1 MAFRGET
8 YYQESTL
15 FRDDDMGGQIQV
27 IAIPYIPGNHVC
39 KSPKQALLLVAFMK
53 LLHES
58 GNVHGDIR
66 AFNIVFG
73 EDKNSD
79 AAALID
85 FDFGG
90 RENTVKY
97 PPGYV
102 SALDDGVR
110 IGKPCVEIS
119 KEHDIYALAHVLGKL
134 HDVSEEESVLNMWH
148 LGKSKTLEEL
158 ERYSRNLL
166 TQGAVFLPDRIFQ
179 KFLDD
184 QVHTDR
190 NEGQTETGAAV
201 TPSKEIKSGPK
212 GVKRDRGETTS
223 EAGS

>member
-1 MAFRGET
+1 M
-8 YYQESTL
+8 
-15 FRDDDMGGQIQV
+15 
-27 IAIPYIPGNHVC
+27 IAVPYIPGNHVC
-39 KSPKQALLLVAFMK
+39 KSPKQALSLVAFMK

-73 EDKNSD
+73 DDKNSD

-119 KEHDIYALAHVLGKL
+119 KEHDIRALAHVLGKL
-134 HDVSEEESVLNMWH
+134 HTLSEEESVDQGFSMWH
-148 LGKSKTLEEL
+148 LGKSETLEEL
-158 ERYSRNLL
+158 EDHCRDLRM
-166 TQGAVFLPDRIFQ
+166 QGAVFLPDRDFQ
-179 KFLDD
+179 EILDD

>member
-1 MAFRGET
+1 MAFRDET

-27 IAIPYIPGNHVC
+27 IAVPYIPGNHVC
-39 KSPKQALLLVAFMK
+39 KSPKQALSLVAFMK

-73 EDKNSD
+73 DDKNF
-79 AAALID
+79 D

-119 KEHDIYALAHVLGKL
+119 KEHDIHALAHVLGLL
-134 HDVSEEESVLNMWH
+134 HTLSEEESADQALTFLR
-148 LGKSKTLEEL
+148 LGRSETLEEL
-158 ERYSRNLL
+158 EHHCRNLRM
-166 TQGAVFLPDRIFQ
+166 QGAVFLPNRIFQ

-184 QVHTDR
+184 LVATAKTV
-190 NEGQTETGAAV
+190 GQTETGAAV